1 MIYQW
6 KDIGEFLSDA
16 RTNQTITHGKCKFS
30 KSREGKN
37 KGKNK
42 LKNERKKKFIQCFS
56 AARKVVTINRFVKTF
71 LYPAQLHDSVLAHIL
86 WGTSPVWVFCRMSS
100 AHLSQAKSPQMGEL
114 SVFRTVECEQL
125 ILWLVLSPFRQAECE
140 SGPGDELLLHL
151 CYRPFL
157 ALLSTLEFFST
168 WYFCLHKSGDSWQE
182 RRTQGFSWWD
192 FAHTVQWLKLWYI
205 QELFEGTPNTAPS
218 WWAMSSQ
225 MLLLSM

>member
-1 MIYQW
+1 MIHQW

-16 RTNQTITHGKCKFS
+16 RTNQAITHGKCKFS

-71 LYPAQLHDSVLAHIL
+71 LYTAQLHDSVLAHIL

-125 ILWLVLSPFRQAECE
+125 GPYLMTCAQSFQTSWMWIWSWWWAPAPLVLQTIPSTPFNTWI
-140 SGPGDELLLHL
+140 LFYLV
-151 CYRPFL
+151 FL
-157 ALLSTLEFFST
+157 
-168 WYFCLHKSGDSWQE
+168 
-182 RRTQGFSWWD
+182 
-192 FAHTVQWLKLWYI
+192 FA
-205 QELFEGTPNTAPS
+205 
-218 WWAMSSQ
+218 
-225 MLLLSM
+225 